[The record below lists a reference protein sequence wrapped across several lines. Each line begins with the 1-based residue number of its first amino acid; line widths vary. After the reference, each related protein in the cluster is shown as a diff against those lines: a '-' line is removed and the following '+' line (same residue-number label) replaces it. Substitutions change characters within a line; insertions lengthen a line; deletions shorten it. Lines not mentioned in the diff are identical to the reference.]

1 MGFGDSLKAA
11 FGFKKKEVV
20 YPMLPMLPM
29 PPEQIMLT
37 PPVPARAVRR
47 PMTAAERVRWGHMNE
62 TLGERLKR
70 ESEKRSK
77 YAKTLPIG

>member
-11 FGFKKKEVV
+11 FGFKKKEAV
-20 YPMLPMLPM
+20 YPMPLPPVMLP
-29 PPEQIMLT
+29 PPITLT
-37 PPVPARAVRR
+37 PPVPRAMRR
-47 PMTAAERVRWGHMNE
+47 PMTAAERKRWERMNE

-77 YAKTLPIG
+77 YLKTLPIG